1 MLLKETLLVRN
12 ALNEDLFRYDASELM
27 ERRIGADHLLYALK
41 KYISLGSE
49 FISEITEEL
58 DSKY

>member
-1 MLLKETLLVRN
+1 MKPATKI
-12 ALNEDLFRYDASELM
+12 FFGY
-27 ERRIGADHLLYALK
+27 